1 MVRPPPSSVASS
13 AVLAKLPL
21 HEVQPVVPPE
31 AALADEEGKAL
42 DGALATVETFL

>member
-1 MVRPPPSSVASS
+1 MS
-13 AVLAKLPL
+13 AAALGRSDAAQWLSRLCK
-21 HEVQPVVPPE
+21 

>member
-1 MVRPPPSSVASS
+1 VIT
-13 AVLAKLPL
+13 
-21 HEVQPVVPPE
+21 VVPRLAGRTDAAQWLRRLCK